1 MPRLDDAQMAARRE
15 DIIDATFNCLSKFGV
30 ANTSIQTICKEAG
43 ISAGAIYVHFKNKE
57 AVIAGVLEQQSQRWL
72 MSMSETPAHASV
84 DVAAAFL
91 KEMKGVRTLTST
103 TQIGRANIE
112 LMLLGMN
119 SPELKP
125 CLVQSFE
132 AMRKAVVDGL
142 DKQTGRHSDP
152 AFDSTVE
159 IIYGIT
165 VATFLQLQLGMDIK
179 LNERANAIRQA
190 VDALMASPAS
200 KAIGVA
206 VGATTTGRARR
217 VSKR

>member
-15 DIIDATFNCLSKFGV
+15 EIIDATFSCLTKFGV

-43 ISAGAIYVHFKNKE
+43 ISSGAIYVHFKNKE

-72 MSMSETPAHASV
+72 MSMSEKPAHASV

-91 KEMKGVRTLTST
+91 KEMKGIRSLTAS

-112 LMLLGMN
+112 LMLMGMN

-125 CLVQSFE
+125 SLTHSFE
-132 AMRKAVVDGL
+132 SMRKAVVDGL
-142 DKQTGRHSDP
+142 EKQTGLSGA

-165 VATFLQLQLGMDIK
+165 VATFLQLQLGMDVK
-179 LNERANAIRQA
+179 LGERADAVRHA
-190 VDALMASPAS
+190 VDVLMQGAPRAAAAPQPKPA
-200 KAIGVA
+200 
-206 VGATTTGRARR
+206 R
-217 VSKR
+217 KRNSSAN